1 MGVTFVEYTNRE
13 EWLKGRG
20 NSIGASEIASVLGC
34 GFCTAQELWAIK
46 VGEKQPSDLSDNE
59 RVKYGNA
66 AEEHLRALF
75 ALQYAD
81 VYEVEYHPYRVYT
94 NEAAPFLTA
103 TLDGELIR
111 RADGERGVW
120 ECKTAWIMG
129 NRDLAKWANRLPDK
143 YFCQVTS
150 QMFVRDCK
158 FAVLTAQLI
167 MPDGTSEIRHYDI
180 QRSEGDIKYLVSEAK
195 KFWKQ
200 VKERKRPAL
209 VLTL

>member
-1 MGVTFVEYTNRE
+1 MGVTFVEYPNRE
-13 EWLKGRG
+13 EWLKGRS

-94 NEAAPFLTA
+94 NEEAPFLTA

-111 RADGERGVW
+111 RSDGERGVW
-120 ECKTAWIMG
+120 ECKTAWIMSQ
-129 NRDLAKWANRLPDK
+129 RDLAKWANRLPDK

-195 KFWKQ
+195 RFWKQ
-200 VKERKRPAL
+200 VKERKKPAL
-209 VLTL
+209 GLTL